1 MNKLTTRV
9 GQVIAIVIGLIALAA
24 LIWLLG
30 FIVIGAWRVWTTIF

>member
-1 MNKLTTRV
+1 MNKITTKI
-9 GQVIAIVIGLIALAA
+9 GQAAAIIIGLIALVA